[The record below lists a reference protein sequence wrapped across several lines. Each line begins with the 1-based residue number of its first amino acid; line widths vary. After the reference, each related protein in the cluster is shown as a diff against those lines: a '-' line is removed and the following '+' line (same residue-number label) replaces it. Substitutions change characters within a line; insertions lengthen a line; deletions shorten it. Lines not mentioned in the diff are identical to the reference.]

1 MKKLWTVV
9 GLSLVAAVAMAVSA
23 SAAEKSDKGADKP
36 KPKQITGEVC
46 AISADCITV
55 KSKKE
60 GEVKIAM
67 TPKTTF
73 GTKAEPK
80 KCDDFKVGDKV
91 VVFFKEDGDKK
102 CATSVRVPA
111 PPKKKDATK

>member
-9 GLSLVAAVAMAVSA
+9 GMSLIAAVAMVVSA
-23 SAAEKSDKGADKP
+23 SAADKPEKGAEKP
-36 KPKQITGEVC
+36 KPHQVSGEVC

-55 KSKKE
+55 KSRKE
-60 GEVKIAM
+60 GEVKIELTKA
-67 TPKTTF
+67 TTF

-91 VVFFKEDGDKK
+91 VVYFKEDGDKK

-111 PPKKKDATK
+111 PKKK